1 MQQTP
6 KPAAQFPCAEPLLEE
21 HSEEVRQVLAI
32 NMFCMIIITIHSIII
47 DTISRFSILLQIS
60 NKTNVEST
68 CSPHPLL

>member
-32 NMFCMIIITIHSIII
+32 DMFCMIIITIHSRLSSEVERMFKVNI
-47 DTISRFSILLQIS
+47 RK
-60 NKTNVEST
+60 KTLT
-68 CSPHPLL
+68 Q

>member
-32 NMFCMIIITIHSIII
+32 DINNMFCMIIITIHS
-47 DTISRFSILLQIS
+47 SLSSYKYKL
-60 NKTNVEST
+60 
-68 CSPHPLL
+68 

>member
-32 NMFCMIIITIHSIII
+32 NMFCMIIITVHSSLSSDMLCI
-47 DTISRFSILLQIS
+47 DY
-60 NKTNVEST
+60 
-68 CSPHPLL
+68 

>member
-32 NMFCMIIITIHSIII
+32 NINNGPKYVLYDYYHRLSSEVERMFKVNI
-47 DTISRFSILLQIS
+47 RK
-60 NKTNVEST
+60 KTLT
-68 CSPHPLL
+68 Q

>member
-32 NMFCMIIITIHSIII
+32 DMFCMIIITIHSRL
-47 DTISRFSILLQIS
+47 SSYKYKL
-60 NKTNVEST
+60 
-68 CSPHPLL
+68 